1 MSDCYDWIERQRGP
15 HDSVRVI
22 MEATGRYSLETAT
35 WILTD
40 HPEYEPAIVNPRHAA
55 AFHASLGLRN
65 KSDQIDCRSLAKMG
79 KERNPPVYQPL
90 SPIRQSL
97 QALTRQRVAFVEE
110 RTAAKNRRAE
120 TPSDPFLKKLQ
131 DKHLDHLDQAIAR
144 IEKELARLVRTD
156 DRIKRDM
163 KLLQSIPG
171 VGFLTAVT
179 VTAELGDLSAFKRS
193 RQLAS
198 MVGVSPKIYIS
209 GKSVHKRPRLSKQGN
224 VHVRAILY
232 MAARTAA
239 IHNVHMAAVYRRLR
253 EKGKSHNSALGA
265 VMRKLLV
272 LMRSLIIGRNFYD
285 PSWDPKTVVTPP
297 VEKGSK
303 FCPKLFNK

>member
-1 MSDCYDWIERQRGP
+1 
-15 HDSVRVI
+15 
-22 MEATGRYSLETAT
+22 
-35 WILTD
+35 
-40 HPEYEPAIVNPRHAA
+40 
-55 AFHASLGLRN
+55 
-65 KSDQIDCRSLAKMG
+65 MG

-179 VTAELGDLSAFKRS
+179 VTAELGDLSAFKRY
-193 RQLAS
+193 A
-198 MVGVSPKIYIS
+198 
-209 GKSVHKRPRLSKQGN
+209 RLPGN
-224 VHVRAILY
+224 
-232 MAARTAA
+232 
-239 IHNVHMAAVYRRLR
+239 
-253 EKGKSHNSALGA
+253 
-265 VMRKLLV
+265 
-272 LMRSLIIGRNFYD
+272 
-285 PSWDPKTVVTPP
+285 
-297 VEKGSK
+297 
-303 FCPKLFNK
+303 